1 MTESFILGLSSG
13 SACLVTC
20 GMVMFPYL
28 MAGSAGVKRVVADV
42 SIFLLVRLAVYLIL
56 ATLIWYLGQRIITS
70 PILKTWISGSLYILF
85 AIMLIWYSIGRNR
98 YKECPAGI
106 ISEVENKRMIP
117 VVLGVVNSLGFCP
130 ALLLMLT
137 RSSGEDSILKCWM
150 VFLAF
155 FAGSSLWF
163 LPLPL
168 TGKLRKKDI
177 IRTVGVFATALAGI
191 IFIIKGI
198 TIILGG
204 LIYG

>member
-1 MTESFILGLSSG
+1 
-13 SACLVTC
+13 
-20 GMVMFPYL
+20 

-42 SIFLLVRLAVYLIL
+42 SIFLLVRLAVYLIQ

-70 PILKTWISGSLYILF
+70 PILRTWVSGSLYILF
-85 AIMLIWYSIGRNR
+85 AVMLIWYSIGRKRN
-98 YKECPAGI
+98 KECPAAI

-117 VVLGVVNSLGFCP
+117 VFLGVVNSLGFCP

-137 RSSGEDSILKCWM
+137 RSSGEDSILQCWM

-168 TGKLRKKDI
+168 TGKLGKKNI
-177 IRTVGVFATALAGI
+177 ITTVGIFATALAGM

-204 LIYG
+204 LIYE